1 MSLGSRI
8 RSIIHDPNRRTRTP
22 HDLSK
27 YATDQGKNNTSAPPT
42 IQFDVTS
49 VSAPLP
55 QTADVEEA
63 AAPPSLTRKTC
74 RLPRNLLHPEFKEI
88 SEETLVSV
96 EPELGED
103 LPDIEYM
110 RDALEELGP
119 GLLRVLVN
127 VVADVPKDT
136 LPMEIAITVD
146 GQSDYPP
153 PTHMLAIHTRA
164 SNDAPESGHRQVK
177 LMPVHSAVLA
187 LHCARL
193 PTFPATSP
201 TPTYT
206 SENRTELTVPVQP
219 LGLPSAATYPLLSTF
234 LYTKRAGHLLES
246 LLPCPPPPTLHDDR
260 TQILAFALRLAG
272 TYTSQALL
280 LHVNNV
286 HGLWQNA
293 CVLGVFVDA
302 LWDTIDLAWEVLL
315 TAMAISAGT
324 PQLMIK
330 RPSSVAFTSEVAS
343 SQDPESVT
351 SAPAP

>member
-1 MSLGSRI
+1 MALQSSGNADLSRIPNMSLGSRI

-27 YATDQGKNNTSAPPT
+27 YATDQGKNNTSASPT
-42 IQFDVTS
+42 IQFDLTS

-63 AAPPSLTRKTC
+63 AAPPSLTRKTY

-136 LPMEIAITVD
+136 LPMKIAITVD

-153 PTHMLAIHTRA
+153 PTHI
-164 SNDAPESGHRQVK
+164 V
-177 LMPVHSAVLA
+177 VLA

-219 LGLPSAATYPLLSTF
+219 LGLPSTATYQLLSTF

-280 LHVNNV
+280 LHVNKV

-315 TAMAISAGT
+315 TAMAFSAGT

-343 SQDPESVT
+343 SQDPVKIQS
-351 SAPAP
+351 P